1 MRNILPGEFYRHFK
15 NKLYQVKGIA
25 YHSETHEKMVVYQ
38 AMYGDFKWYV
48 RPYEM
53 FVSEVDRSRYPDAA
67 QKYRFEKVEAADI
80 ENAQIDRSSNDIN
93 AVNSGLGSNIGSRAA
108 FNTESKSTASSSLG
122 SNTDRN
128 IDSGGEST
136 ADIGNTIE
144 IIETDRPDEAADIL
158 PSPINPALEA
168 FLDAKSYRDKI
179 NVLVSIRNKMDD
191 RLINDIA
198 TSMDVTVPDGPIEE
212 RFMSLKR
219 CVMTHAK
226 YEESNRLR

>member
-53 FVSEVDRSRYPDAA
+53 FAGEVDRSKYPDSP
-67 QKYRFEKVEAADI
+67 QRYRFEKVEAADI
-80 ENAQIDRSSNDIN
+80 EADQSS
-93 AVNSGLGSNIGSRAA
+93 LG
-108 FNTESKSTASSSLG
+108 FNTES
-122 SNTDRN
+122 D
-128 IDSGGEST
+128 
-136 ADIGNTIE
+136 ADVENTIE
-144 IIETDRPDEAADIL
+144 LIETDRLDEDTVQ
-158 PSPINPALEA
+158 SPINPALEA